1 MSASC
6 SFDAFGVA
14 DCKSEESLLLS
25 LTIAEVVEIAWPEH
39 RWLLC
44 TLSILT
50 QHLPLDSL
58 LYLLRIVSQGSGLAV
73 LERRLVGHSTRA
85 LRWPFADVV
94 VAATHG
100 TALSSTASIARV

>member
-1 MSASC
+1 M
-6 SFDAFGVA
+6 
-14 DCKSEESLLLS
+14 LLS
-25 LTIAEVVEIAWPEH
+25 LTITAVAEIAWPEH
-39 RWLLC
+39 HWLQC
-44 TLSILT
+44 TLSILA

-58 LYLLRIVSQGSGLAV
+58 LYLLRIVSQGSSLAD

-94 VAATHG
+94 VVAAHG